1 LVQTTELAENNRKGD
16 EMNYIVGFIFIALIG
31 YIFEQHRRIHY
42 LVKRNIEQENLKVIQ
57 DHQYD
62 TLKHL
67 TNMLDN
73 TLKALGYDYR
83 QFDKNNFVKHELTP
97 EQIQQLWQSQQRE
110 IKQSDNEVTRFD
122 VELKKGGLYAWW
134 HSFRDR

>member
-1 LVQTTELAENNRKGD
+1 MGLKHEIHDTKQSYFLTQPTKLAENNRKGD

-31 YIFEQHRRIHY
+31 CIFEQHRRIHY

-57 DHQYD
+57 EHRYD

-83 QFDKNNFVKHELTP
+83 QFDKNNFTKHELTP
-97 EQIQQLWQSQQRE
+97 EQIQQLWQSQQ
-110 IKQSDNEVTRFD
+110 
-122 VELKKGGLYAWW
+122 
-134 HSFRDR
+134 

>member
-1 LVQTTELAENNRKGD
+1 MTQPTKLAERDRKGD
-16 EMNYIVGFIFIALIG
+16 EMNYIVGFIFITLIV
-31 YIFEQHRRIHY
+31 YIFEQNRRIHY
-42 LVKRNIEQENLKVIQ
+42 LVKQNIEQENLKVIQ

-83 QFDKNNFVKHELTP
+83 QFDKNNFTKHEPTP

-110 IKQSDNEVTRFD
+110 IKQ
-122 VELKKGGLYAWW
+122 
-134 HSFRDR
+134 

>member
-1 LVQTTELAENNRKGD
+1 MKII
-16 EMNYIVGFIFIALIG
+16 IVIILLSLIG
-31 YIFEQHRRIHY
+31 YIFVQHRRIHY
-42 LVKRNIEQENLKVIQ
+42 LVERNIEQENLKVIQ
-57 DHQYD
+57 DHQYG

-83 QFDKNNFVKHELTP
+83 QFDKNHFVKHELTP

-110 IKQSDNEVTRFD
+110 IKRSDNEVTQFD

>member
-1 LVQTTELAENNRKGD
+1 
-16 EMNYIVGFIFIALIG
+16 
-31 YIFEQHRRIHY
+31 
-42 LVKRNIEQENLKVIQ
+42 EQENLKVIQ

-83 QFDKNNFVKHELTP
+83 QFDKNNFTKHEPTP

-110 IKQSDNEVTRFD
+110 IKQSDHEATQFD

-134 HSFRDR
+134 HSFRD

>member
-1 LVQTTELAENNRKGD
+1 
-16 EMNYIVGFIFIALIG
+16 MVGFIVIVLIG

-42 LVKRNIEQENLKVIQ
+42 LVKQNIEQENLKVIQ

-73 TLKALGYDYR
+73 TLKAFGYDYR

-97 EQIQQLWQSQQRE
+97 EQIQQLWRSQQRE
-110 IKQSDNEVTRFD
+110 IKQSDNEVTQFD

-134 HSFRDR
+134 HSFRDL